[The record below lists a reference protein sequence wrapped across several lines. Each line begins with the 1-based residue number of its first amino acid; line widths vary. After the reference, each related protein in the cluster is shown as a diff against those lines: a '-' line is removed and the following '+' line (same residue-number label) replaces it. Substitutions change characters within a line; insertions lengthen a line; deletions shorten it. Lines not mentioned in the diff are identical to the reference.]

1 MDLSSGDM
9 SGKVVVLGGGSV
21 RTPLLIHGIAESEAK
36 IGIGEV
42 ALYDIDRTRVELM
55 AVMCREVAKR
65 LGSSL
70 KITTPER
77 IEDAVTGAKYVI
89 SSLRVGGGAARAR
102 DEEVARKF
110 GFAGQETTG
119 PGGMAMALR
128 TIPVTLQ
135 YAKVVE
141 KYAPD
146 AWFINFTNP
155 AGLITQA
162 LTSNTKLRVVGI
174 CDTPTEVFHKI
185 AEELGEPRDQV
196 TCHYAGLNHLGWV
209 TSVEVRGKERIG
221 EILGSDE
228 AIRRLYPA
236 DLFAP
241 ELLRSLKAIPTE
253 YLFFYYSQQ
262 RAFQNQATAGATRGG
277 EVQKLESTVF
287 RETAAAVAAGNASA
301 ALDRH
306 TAYLMQRSASY
317 FRLESRAESAMGVAA
332 SESPDPFS
340 AETGYHRM
348 ALDVMSALASQEP
361 HRVVVNVLNGT
372 SIPDLDAE
380 DIVEVPCQ
388 ISSQGVK
395 PMATGPL
402 SHAVRGLVQAVK
414 EYERLVVRAAMEGSA
429 DLARMALVSLPIV
442 GQWEA
447 ADQVVAGL
455 VASDP
460 EHLGYLRWK
469 RR

>member
-1 MDLSSGDM
+1 MEGKFK
-9 SGKVVVLGGGSV
+9 GKVVVLGGGSV
-21 RTPLLIHGIAESEAK
+21 RTPLLIHGIAEAEQSLGVA
-36 IGIGEV
+36 EV
-42 ALYDIDRTRVELM
+42 ALFDIDRTRLELM
-55 AVMCREVAKR
+55 AVLCREVVR
-65 LGSSL
+65 RVGGQL

-77 IEDAVTGAKYVI
+77 IEDAVTGARFVI

-102 DEEVARKF
+102 DEDVAHKH

-128 TIPVTLQ
+128 TIPVAIQ

-141 KYAPD
+141 KYAPE

-162 LTSNTKLRVVGI
+162 LTSNTRLRVIGI

-185 AEELGEPRDQV
+185 AEELHEPREQV
-196 TCHYAGLNHLGWV
+196 ACHYAGLNHLGWV

-228 AIRRLYPA
+228 ALRRLYPA

-241 ELLRSLKAIPTE
+241 ELLRSLQAIPTE

-262 RAFQNQATAGATRGG
+262 RAFENQRSAGATRGG

-287 RETAAAVAAGNASA
+287 RETANAVAAGNASA

-317 FRLESRAESAMGVAA
+317 FRLEARAESALGVAA
-332 SESPDPFS
+332 AEAPDPYS

-348 ALDVMSALASQEP
+348 ALDVMGALASSEARQ
-361 HRVVVNVLNGT
+361 VVVNVLNER
-372 SIPDLDAE
+372 SIPDLEPD
-380 DIVEVPCQ
+380 DVVEVPCL
-388 ISSQGVK
+388 ISAKGVI
-395 PMATGPL
+395 PVRVGPL
-402 SHAVRGLVQAVK
+402 AQAVQGLVLAVK
-414 EYERLVVRAAMEGSA
+414 EYERLVVRAAVEGSA
-429 DLARMALVSLPIV
+429 DVARLALLSLPIV
-442 GQWEA
+442 GDWER
-447 ADQVVAGL
+447 AGAVTKAL
-455 VASDP
+455 VESDP
-460 EHLGYLRWK
+460 EHLGYLRWAG
-469 RR
+469 R